1 MHRDATGQYRVTHY
15 DEEQVRAFV
24 PYPLP
29 PNPPLKLDGSLQQM
43 LEAASLAL
51 GRLDGVKTLLPNPAL
66 FTYFYVR
73 KEALL
78 SSQIEGTQSSLSDLL
93 LSELGEKPKKPLDD
107 VVEVSNYVAALQH
120 GLHRMQQD
128 GFPLCNRLI
137 REVHEKLLSSGR
149 GSRKLPGEFRRSQN
163 WIGGSRPGNALYVP
177 PPHTE
182 VQDCMANLEK
192 FMHAKNDGI
201 SMLIRAGMAHVQFET
216 IHPFLDGNG
225 RVGRLL
231 ITLMLCEAKILSEP
245 LLYLSLYLKQNRN
258 EYYEL
263 LQKVRET
270 GDWESWIRFFLEGIR
285 SAAEVA
291 VDTANKLLDLAKLD
305 RDTIEKSD
313 RRVNSMLRVFEVL
326 NERIIIS
333 ISEASKSTGLA
344 FATVS
349 NCMNELVNL
358 GIVSEYTGKSR
369 GRLFTYDKY
378 LALLSEG
385 TEPL

>member
-93 LSELGEKPKKPLDD
+93 LSELGEKPKKPLND